1 MIQLVNKLI
10 QNNGANNFEFTS
22 NTSHPVRHLKE
33 QTKTV
38 PEKPG
43 LYLVFTQNSKAVS
56 NSKEAHLNY
65 QLNNMN
71 YELLYFGKAG
81 GVTAKGKTI
90 KQGLNGR
97 INNVVSESSRS
108 LEDIKRAD
116 YWNIIMNEL
125 EVKKFKVLYTEN
137 PNPQEL
143 EDTIYDFLDQ
153 NKLKYPLMN
162 KKRGRK

>member
-1 MIQLVNKLI
+1 MITLINKILESNK
-10 QNNGANNFEFTS
+10 QNSFEFHS
-22 NTSHPVRHLKE
+22 NTIHPVRHLKE
-33 QTKTV
+33 QTRKV
-38 PEKPG
+38 PENPG

-56 NSKEAHLNY
+56 NSKEAHLNF

-71 YELLYFGKAG
+71 HELLYFGKAG
-81 GVTAKGKTI
+81 GVTANGKLI

-97 INNVVSESSRS
+97 INNVVSESSRN
-108 LEDIKRAD
+108 LKDIKRAN

-137 PNPQEL
+137 PNHQAL